1 MCLQLFLALLS
12 SFFVFFGVFY
22 VFIAGLALLNSL
34 FVYLCF
40 FVFPAVLICWTVRL
54 FFYFCFFIFVFIVSL
69 PEHGGEHEGE
79 HDDWQ
84 AKGEHEGQEDPVV
97 RRRGVE
103 DDEVDQDAGD
113 H

>member
-1 MCLQLFLALLS
+1 MFLA
-12 SFFVFFGVFY
+12 V
-22 VFIAGLALLNSL
+22 LALLNFTLLVFFLFPGVLFCWPVCFL
-34 FVYLCF
+34 FV
-40 FVFPAVLICWTVRL
+40 
-54 FFYFCFFIFVFIVSL
+54 FFIVFL

-79 HDDWQ
+79 HDDGQ

-97 RRRGVE
+97 GRRGVE

>member
-1 MCLQLFLALLS
+1 MCLF
-12 SFFVFFGVFY
+12 
-22 VFIAGLALLNSL
+22 
-34 FVYLCF
+34 YLCF
-40 FVFPAVLICWTVRL
+40 QPSCFAEQLFCFL
-54 FFYFCFFIFVFIVSL
+54 FFICVVFVSL

-79 HDDWQ
+79 HDDGQ

-97 RRRGVE
+97 GRRGVE

>member
-1 MCLQLFLALLS
+1 M
-12 SFFVFFGVFY
+12 
-22 VFIAGLALLNSL
+22 
-34 FVYLCF
+34 
-40 FVFPAVLICWTVRL
+40 
-54 FFYFCFFIFVFIVSL
+54 CFFIASL

-79 HDDWQ
+79 HDDGQ

-97 RRRGVE
+97 GRRGVE

>member
-1 MCLQLFLALLS
+1 MFTCVFFVSRRLVLLNGLFVV
-12 SFFVFFGVFY
+12 FFVF
-22 VFIAGLALLNSL
+22 I
-34 FVYLCF
+34 
-40 FVFPAVLICWTVRL
+40 
-54 FFYFCFFIFVFIVSL
+54 IVSL

-79 HDDWQ
+79 HDDGQ

-97 RRRGVE
+97 GRRGVE